1 MASKYKL
8 TYYNLRAR
16 GEPTRLVLAYAG
28 VDYEDVRIPFDLKSE
43 EWLALKHSGKCPFG
57 LVPILEVEGV
67 TLCESMAILRFVA
80 KRHGLM
86 PSNDLQQAKADMFAE
101 GVYGLENEIV
111 RAIVHADPAQQK
123 VLMEKFNK
131 ESLPRQTKYFEK
143 ILEKNSKDEVYCVG
157 NKLSFADI
165 CFFSFYN
172 SYIAKGQLDPPD
184 VLKDCP
190 RLTTLYKKV
199 RDEPKIKE
207 WIEKRPETAL

>member
-1 MASKYKL
+1 
-8 TYYNLRAR
+8 
-16 GEPTRLVLAYAG
+16 
-28 VDYEDVRIPFDLKSE
+28 
-43 EWLALKHSGKCPFG
+43 
-57 LVPILEVEGV
+57 
-67 TLCESMAILRFVA
+67 
-80 KRHGLM
+80 M

-101 GVYGLENEIV
+101 GVYDLENEIV

-131 ESLPRQTKYFEK
+131 ESLPRKTKYFEK

-172 SYIAKGQLDPPD
+172 SYINKGQLDPPD

>member
-1 MASKYKL
+1 MATTYKL
-8 TYYNLRAR
+8 TYYNVRAR
-16 GEPTRLVLAYAG
+16 GEPTRLAFAYAG
-28 VDYEDVRIPFDLKSE
+28 VEYDDVRIPFDPKGE
-43 EWLALKHSGKCPFG
+43 EWLALKHSGRCPFG
-57 LVPILEVEGV
+57 QLPILEVEGV
-67 TLCESMAILRFVA
+67 TLCQSMAILRFVA

-101 GVYGLENEIV
+101 GVYDLENEIV
-111 RAIVHADPAQQK
+111 RAMFPADPTQQK
-123 VLMEKFNK
+123 ALMEKFNR

-143 ILEKNSKDEVYCVG
+143 ILEQNPKDEVYCVG

-172 SYIAKGQLDPPD
+172 SYIAKGQLDPPV

-190 RLTTLYKKV
+190 RLAALYKKV